1 MSLEK
6 AINKDRLRFNLKEV
20 KEFIKNNSNSKIYF
34 GCDSIKLKKNVK
46 FATVVCIHYEGHKGA
61 KIFGKITYKNII
73 DNNLSKPINRMIEEV
88 NCIINIYSQ
97 LEETLINRI
106 EDVSIHLDINPN
118 KNAGSNIAY
127 GAAKGMIEGIIG
139 LEPIFKPEA
148 FSASFAAD
156 RYCHLN

>member
-34 GCDSIKLKKNVK
+34 GCDSIKLKKNVN
-46 FATVVCIHYEGHKGA
+46 
-61 KIFGKITYKNII
+61 KNII